1 MFNDHWTLISAV
13 KPRVTP
19 SVTQPVPPERVTPL
33 PLQPPHP
40 RISLPPV
47 HAFGADARCIPCKVL
62 KNAIRAVLSH
72 WGKRPR
78 STGPDE
84 VAELLGV
91 VATAIH
97 QAWFSDE
104 RG

>member
-1 MFNDHWTLISAV
+1 MISM
-13 KPRVTP
+13 KPRVPP
-19 SVTQPVPPERVTPL
+19 SVTQPVPSERVTPL
-33 PLQPPHP
+33 PLQPPLP
-40 RISLPPV
+40 RSSLP

-84 VAELLGV
+84 VAELIAFLV
-91 VATAIH
+91 SDRAASIH
-97 QAWFSDE
+97 GSEYLID
-104 RG
+104 GGTIPTV